1 VQRRCRDAAR
11 WIWLKLRL
19 VAGPVARAAWA
30 GARPI
35 RQRVR
40 PIWERVRRGVRARPA
55 LSVAMVFAFVLIAL
69 GASPTP
75 RPALVL
81 QLGSAARPS
90 PSPTAS
96 TPEPPPPSPSDPA
109 SPAPPASPGTKV
121 LGGPGGSAQLT
132 GTAGVALTFD
142 DGPDPVNTP
151 RLLDLLKQYNVKAT
165 FCLVGFRARDHPD
178 LVRRIVAEGHTV
190 CNHSWQHDLRL
201 AMRPPDRIRGDLQAT
216 NDAIH
221 NAAPDAQ
228 IKYFRAPGGNFT
240 TGLVGIAHSLG
251 MASLYWWVDPRDW
264 DDTHDG
270 SPQAHVSRVAA
281 NVRNRVKPGAI
292 VLSHDN
298 GQPETI
304 VAYKQLLPWLKD
316 RYTLIAM
323 PT

>member
-1 VQRRCRDAAR
+1 MWQ
-11 WIWLKLRL
+11 W
-19 VAGPVARAAWA
+19 
-30 GARPI
+30 
-35 RQRVR
+35 
-40 PIWERVRRGVRARPA
+40 VRRGVRTRPA
-55 LSVAMVFAFVLIAL
+55 LAVAMVFAAVLIAL
-69 GASPTP
+69 GASPAP
-75 RPALVL
+75 RPALVVH
-81 QLGSAARPS
+81 LGSAARPS
-90 PSPTAS
+90 PSATVTSPEPSPPSPPPTAS
-96 TPEPPPPSPSDPA
+96 EAPE
-109 SPAPPASPGTKV
+109 APGSTGTKV
-121 LGGPGGSAQLT
+121 FGGPGGSAQLT

-142 DGPDPVNTP
+142 DGPDPENTP

-178 LVRRIVAEGHTV
+178 LVRRIAAEGHTL

-201 AMRPPDRIRGDLQAT
+201 ATRSPERIRGDLQAT

-221 NAAPDAQ
+221 NAAPEAK

-264 DDTHDG
+264 DDTHDA
-270 SPQAHVSRVAA
+270 SPQAHISRVAA
-281 NVRNRVKPGAI
+281 NVRGRVKPGAI

-298 GQPETI
+298 GQPQTV
-304 VAYKQLLPWLKD
+304 VAYRQLLPWLKD

>member
-1 VQRRCRDAAR
+1 MRRWGRDAAR
-11 WIWLKLRL
+11 RILLAIDPIRR
-19 VAGPVARAAWA
+19 VVEPIARSAWA
-30 GARPI
+30 RG
-35 RQRVR
+35 
-40 PIWERVRRGVRARPA
+40 RRAVQARPA
-55 LSVAMVFAFVLIAL
+55 LTVAMVCAFILIAL
-69 GASPTP
+69 GANSAP

-81 QLGSAARPS
+81 HLGPPSRPA
-90 PSPTAS
+90 PSPTV
-96 TPEPPPPSPSDPA
+96 TPPTPPEPSVSSSA
-109 SPAPPASPGTKV
+109 GSRTNKV
-121 LGGPGGSAQLT
+121 YGGPGGSAQLT
-132 GTAGVALTFD
+132 GSTGVALTFD

-151 RLLDLLKQYNVKAT
+151 HLLDLLKQYGVKAT

-178 LVRRIVAEGHTV
+178 LVRRIVDEGHTV

-201 AMRPPDRIRGDLQAT
+201 ARKPPDAIRTDLQAT

-221 NAAPDAQ
+221 NAAPNAK

-240 TGLVGIAHSLG
+240 TGLVGIARDLG

-264 DDTHDG
+264 DDTQDG
-270 SPQAHVSRVAA
+270 SAQAHIARVSG

-298 GQPETI
+298 GQPQTI
-304 VAYKQLLPWLKD
+304 VAYQQLLPWLKD